1 MSGGGR
7 VMLAMSAEMCVD
19 RGRVVVIG
27 VMAVEVGV
35 HERCTPRAHLQ
46 GGTESYGDQPTRHRV
61 HCSGSP
67 QESQD
72 A

>member
-1 MSGGGR
+1 MSRTLR
-7 VMLAMSAEMCVD
+7 VSTHVCVD

-27 VMAVEVGV
+27 VMAVEVGM

-46 GGTESYGDQPTRHRV
+46 GGTESYGDQPTCHRG